1 MRWKGHTAYMEEQ
14 RNAYR
19 ASVGRPE
26 GKGPLGRPRIRWEG
40 NIKKRI
46 LKI

>member
-1 MRWKGHTAYMEEQ
+1 MEYEIGGTCRYMGEE

-19 ASVGRPE
+19 VTVGRPE

-40 NIKKRI
+40 NIKHES
-46 LKI
+46 